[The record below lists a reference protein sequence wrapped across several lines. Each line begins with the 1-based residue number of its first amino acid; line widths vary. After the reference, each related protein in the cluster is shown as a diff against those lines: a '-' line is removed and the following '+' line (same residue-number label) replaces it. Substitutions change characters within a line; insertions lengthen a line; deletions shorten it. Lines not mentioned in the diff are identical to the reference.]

1 MTREELIKKQAEIY
15 TDDASNYT
23 EWTDDGGWTDS
34 DDKEFVEKAFI
45 EGATWTDNNP
55 KSHWINVEDDLP
67 CNHEELITTNG
78 RYEKN
83 TIYVIT
89 IAKYG
94 IIESNYMVLYDDGKW
109 EWKYSLPAPCYWMLI
124 PKLPK
129 ESEIDLT
136 VY

>member
-1 MTREELIKKQAEIY
+1 MIRQEEINIAKEAFYERIFQE
-15 TDDASNYT
+15 NYYY
-23 EWTDDGGWTDS
+23 DS
-34 DDKEFVEKAFI
+34 RDCFE
-45 EGATWTDNNP
+45 EGAKWADANP
-55 KSHWINVEDDLP
+55 KNPWISVEDDLP

-89 IAKYG
+89 IDKYG

>member
-1 MTREELIKKQAEIY
+1 MKREEEINIAKNAFY
-15 TDDASNYT
+15 DNMLK
-23 EWTDDGGWTDS
+23 DGHLWAYNKRDCF
-34 DDKEFVEKAFI
+34 E
-45 EGATWTDNNP
+45 EGAKWADANP
-55 KSHWINVEDDLP
+55 KNPWISVEDDLP

-89 IAKYG
+89 IDKYG

>member
-15 TDDASNYT
+15 TDNRDNYV
-23 EWTDDGGWTDS
+23 EWSGGWEAHNDI
-34 DDKEFVEKAFI
+34 KFVEKAFI
-45 EGATWTDNNP
+45 EGAKWADNNP
-55 KSHWINVEDDLP
+55 KSPWISVEDDLP
-67 CNHEELITTNG
+67 CNHEELITTDG

-89 IAKYG
+89 IDKYG
-94 IIESNYMVLYDDGKW
+94 IIESNYMVLYDDSKW
-109 EWKYSLPAPCYWMLI
+109 EWRYGFPAPCYWMLV

-136 VY
+136 LY

>member
-1 MTREELIKKQAEIY
+1 MNPRNLTREDIEELNDIEPY
-15 TDDASNYT
+15 CFETDREEQWFNVGLQYGLDVADA
-23 EWTDDGGWTDS
+23 
-34 DDKEFVEKAFI
+34 
-45 EGATWTDNNP
+45 NP
-55 KSHWINVEDDLP
+55 KSPWISVNDDLP
-67 CNHEELITTNG
+67 CNHEELITTDG

-89 IAKYG
+89 IDKYG

>member
-1 MTREELIKKQAEIY
+1 MTREEIEQINEVEPYCFETTREEQWYSVGLKEGLETA
-15 TDDASNYT
+15 
-23 EWTDDGGWTDS
+23 
-34 DDKEFVEKAFI
+34 DK
-45 EGATWTDNNP
+45 NP
-55 KSHWINVEDDLP
+55 KSPWINVEDDLP

-89 IAKYG
+89 IDKYG

>member
-1 MTREELIKKQAEIY
+1 MTREGKALEATKRFEKSLY
-15 TDDASNYT
+15 
-23 EWTDDGGWTDS
+23 DS
-34 DDKEFVEKAFI
+34 DVASLTRSDMGFAYMSGIKWAD
-45 EGATWTDNNP
+45 ANP
-55 KSHWINVEDDLP
+55 KNPWISVEDDLP

-89 IAKYG
+89 IDKYG

>member
-1 MTREELIKKQAEIY
+1 MTRQEKIQKEAEKYGELAPI
-15 TDDASNYT
+15 
-23 EWTDDGGWTDS
+23 
-34 DDKEFVEKAFI
+34 FL
-45 EGATWTDNNP
+45 EGANFALNNQWV
-55 KSHWINVEDDLP
+55 SVDEDLP
-67 CNHEELITTNG
+67 YNHEELIAADG

-89 IAKYG
+89 IDKYG

>member
-1 MTREELIKKQAEIY
+1 MTRQEKIQKEAEKYGELAPI
-15 TDDASNYT
+15 
-23 EWTDDGGWTDS
+23 
-34 DDKEFVEKAFI
+34 FL
-45 EGATWTDNNP
+45 EGANFALNNQ
-55 KSHWINVEDDLP
+55 WISVEDDLP
-67 CNHEELITTNG
+67 YNHEELIAADG

-89 IAKYG
+89 INKYG
-94 IIESNYMVLYDDGKW
+94 IIESNYMALYDDGKW
-109 EWKYSLPAPCYWMLI
+109 GWEYDVPAPCYWMLI

>member
-1 MTREELIKKQAEIY
+1 MRREEEISIASCAY
-15 TDDASNYT
+15 GRRGSSLDFTVGAKWADA
-23 EWTDDGGWTDS
+23 
-34 DDKEFVEKAFI
+34 
-45 EGATWTDNNP
+45 NP
-55 KSHWINVEDDLP
+55 KNPWISVEDDLP

-89 IAKYG
+89 IDKYG

-109 EWKYSLPAPCYWMLI
+109 NWKYGVPAPCYWMLI

-129 ESEIDLT
+129 ESEIELT

>member
-1 MTREELIKKQAEIY
+1 MTREGETLEAAKRFEKSLY
-15 TDDASNYT
+15 
-23 EWTDDGGWTDS
+23 DS
-34 DDKEFVEKAFI
+34 DVASLTRSDMGFAYMSGI
-45 EGATWTDNNP
+45 RWADANP
-55 KSHWINVEDDLP
+55 KNPWISVDDDLP

-89 IAKYG
+89 IDKYG

>member
-1 MTREELIKKQAEIY
+1 MTLQEKIQKKAEGFGKL
-15 TDDASNYT
+15 AP
-23 EWTDDGGWTDS
+23 
-34 DDKEFVEKAFI
+34 AFI
-45 EGATWTDNNP
+45 EGAKFVLENQ
-55 KSHWINVEDDLP
+55 WISVEDDLP

-89 IAKYG
+89 IDKYG

>member
-1 MTREELIKKQAEIY
+1 MIREELIKKQAEIY
-15 TDDASNYT
+15 TDNRDNYV
-23 EWTDDGGWTDS
+23 EWSDGWTDS

-45 EGATWTDNNP
+45 EGANWADAHP
-55 KSHWINVEDDLP
+55 KSPWINVEDDLP

-89 IAKYG
+89 IDKYG

-124 PKLPK
+124 PNLPPE

>member
-1 MTREELIKKQAEIY
+1 MTREEIEQINEVEPYCFETTREEQWYSVRLKEGLETA
-15 TDDASNYT
+15 
-23 EWTDDGGWTDS
+23 
-34 DDKEFVEKAFI
+34 DK
-45 EGATWTDNNP
+45 NP
-55 KSHWINVEDDLP
+55 KSPWINVEDDLP

-89 IAKYG
+89 IDKYG

-124 PKLPK
+124 PNLPPE

>member
-1 MTREELIKKQAEIY
+1 MKREEEIAKAADEAFKT
-15 TDDASNYT
+15 TDFYIPT
-23 EWTDDGGWTDS
+23 FEILG
-34 DDKEFVEKAFI
+34 FML
-45 EGATWTDNNP
+45 GANWADENP
-55 KSHWINVEDDLP
+55 KSPWISVEDDLP

-89 IAKYG
+89 IDKYG

-109 EWKYSLPAPCYWMLI
+109 EWKYGVPAPCYWMLI

-129 ESEIDLT
+129 ESEIELT

>member
-1 MTREELIKKQAEIY
+1 MTREGEALEATKRFEKSLY
-15 TDDASNYT
+15 
-23 EWTDDGGWTDS
+23 DS
-34 DDKEFVEKAFI
+34 DVASLTRSDMGFAYMSGIKWA
-45 EGATWTDNNP
+45 DDNP
-55 KSHWINVEDDLP
+55 KSPWISVEDDLP

-89 IAKYG
+89 IDKYG